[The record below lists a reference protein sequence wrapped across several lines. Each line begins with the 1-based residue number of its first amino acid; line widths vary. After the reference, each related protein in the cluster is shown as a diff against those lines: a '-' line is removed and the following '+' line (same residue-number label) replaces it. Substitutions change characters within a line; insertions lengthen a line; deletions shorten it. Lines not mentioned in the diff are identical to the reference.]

1 MSRFSHHQRK
11 GQKCKYF
18 LLPLAG
24 RPLSHRAG
32 FPLPLPLTSP
42 SSTLLLDRPGSTS
55 PRRRAGHPPPRGAYR
70 GGRWA
75 AREFGAGSCT
85 GGVEQ
90 NVQVP
95 KGGGRGIRIGP
106 QGLPLLH
113 RRALRLRLGLMDAPP
128 RHLQGTPALPFP
140 FAPDR
145 SDPPW
150 GRAEAFTVSL
160 IRFVGWKRSVY
171 RWFCCSTSGSENPE
185 RYAIVYLVCRC

>member
-1 MSRFSHHQRK
+1 MRI
-11 GQKCKYF
+11 KCPILKLRELYISPPQLVGGYLDF
-18 LLPLAG
+18 FAPSSPWHSLP
-24 RPLSHRAG
+24 P
-32 FPLPLPLTSP
+32 TSP
-42 SSTLLLDRPGSTS
+42 SALLLDRPGSTS

-145 SDPPW
+145 SDPP
-150 GRAEAFTVSL
+150 
-160 IRFVGWKRSVY
+160 
-171 RWFCCSTSGSENPE
+171 
-185 RYAIVYLVCRC
+185 

>member
-1 MSRFSHHQRK
+1 M
-11 GQKCKYF
+11 
-18 LLPLAG
+18 
-24 RPLSHRAG
+24 
-32 FPLPLPLTSP
+32 
-42 SSTLLLDRPGSTS
+42 
-55 PRRRAGHPPPRGAYR
+55 RRAGIRR
-70 GGRWA
+70 
-75 AREFGAGSCT
+75 GSCT

-171 RWFCCSTSGSENPE
+171 RWFCCSTSGSETPG
-185 RYAIVYLVCRC
+185 RYAMVYLVCGCSRAGAMWLHILLVLWCALCSSSSSRDSVLFWGGYDCVLLLLHLVAPKDQNLWIRCRVDSRLV

>member
-1 MSRFSHHQRK
+1 MSDFK
-11 GQKCKYF
+11 VEGVIYF
-18 LLPLAG
+18 TPSTSWGLSRLLRPLFPLA
-24 RPLSHRAG
+24 
-32 FPLPLPLTSP
+32 FP
-42 SSTLLLDRPGSTS
+42 SSHLTLGATSRP
-55 PRRRAGHPPPRGAYR
+55 PRIYLAASARRPPTAARSQSRRTVRRAGIRR
-70 GGRWA
+70 
-75 AREFGAGSCT
+75 GSCT

-145 SDPPW
+145 SDPP
-150 GRAEAFTVSL
+150 
-160 IRFVGWKRSVY
+160 
-171 RWFCCSTSGSENPE
+171 
-185 RYAIVYLVCRC
+185 

>member
-1 MSRFSHHQRK
+1 M
-11 GQKCKYF
+11 
-18 LLPLAG
+18 A
-24 RPLSHRAG
+24 
-32 FPLPLPLTSP
+32 SP
-42 SSTLLLDRPGSTS
+42 SSHLTLGATSRP
-55 PRRRAGHPPPRGAYR
+55 PRIYLAASARRPPTAARSQSRRTVRRAGIRR
-70 GGRWA
+70 
-75 AREFGAGSCT
+75 GSCT